1 MRYQQLL
8 AGMHDKPA
16 TLAIVPSLLALAMMH
31 SLMAAPDLS
40 SVRQFMLDTRSFF
53 IESPSADDN
62 GNISQHVNEADQA
75 DSGAQSNAQ
84 DIASLATEVAAEQA
98 SAQKPAEPV
107 DSGIADSHV
116 DNSPAGMPAAD
127 APAVSDDDPF
137 RAYWDLQKLAEANGR
152 TDDLYTLR
160 YRVIPMIVLPASM
173 KIDQQKKVVIK
184 LAVDDTGQIRQ
195 LDIEQSSGL
204 PKLDSLIRKAYANAA
219 FYPYRPY
226 SFDQAFISRYV
237 LTVQPQP
244 GDASAQPQR
253 VIPRVSTDIVQ
264 DEAEAQRIFSQQFT
278 MGERVMPY
286 RKKPDFSTIQLKSS
300 QVIEARF
307 RLAVNEYGNVIGVQ
321 MVDSSGDPALDAQLA
336 DIYRRVAFKPFELS
350 GMGIATAVMQSF
362 RYDPNVAGR

>member
-40 SVRQFMLDTRSFF
+40 SLRQFMLDTRSFF

-62 GNISQHVNEADQA
+62 GNISQHVAAADQA
-75 DSGAQSNAQ
+75 DSGTQSNAQ
-84 DIASLATEVAAEQA
+84 ENAQEIARLATEIAAEQA
-98 SAQKPAEPV
+98 ASVQKPA
-107 DSGIADSHV
+107 
-116 DNSPAGMPAAD
+116 DNSPAEMPAAD
-127 APAVSDDDPF
+127 APAVAQEDAF
-137 RAYWDLQKLAEANGR
+137 RGYWDLQKLAEANGK

-160 YRVIPMIVLPASM
+160 YRVIPMIVLPVSM

-204 PKLDSLIRKAYANAA
+204 PALDKLIRKAYANAA

-226 SFDQAFISRYV
+226 SFDHAFISRYV
-237 LTVQPQP
+237 LTVQAQP

-264 DEAEAQRIFSQQFT
+264 DEAEAQRIFSKQFT
-278 MGERVMPY
+278 MGERTLPY

-307 RLAVNEYGNVIGVQ
+307 RLAVNRYGNVIGVQ
-321 MVDSSGDPALDAQLA
+321 VLDSSGDPALDAQLA
-336 DIYRRVAFKPFELS
+336 DIYRRVAFKPFEVS
-350 GMGIATAVMQSF
+350 GMGISTAVMQSF
-362 RYDPNVAGR
+362 RYDPKVAGR

>member
-1 MRYQQLL
+1 MPYQQLL

-53 IESPSADDN
+53 IESPSADDS
-62 GNISQHVNEADQA
+62 GNISQHVAAADQA
-75 DSGAQSNAQ
+75 DSGAQSNVQENAQ
-84 DIASLATEVAAEQA
+84 EIARLATEIAAEQA
-98 SAQKPAEPV
+98 ASVQKPA
-107 DSGIADSHV
+107 
-116 DNSPAGMPAAD
+116 DNSPAEMPAAD
-127 APAVSDDDPF
+127 APAVAQEDAF
-137 RAYWDLQKLAEANGR
+137 RDYWDLQKLAEANGK

-160 YRVIPMIVLPASM
+160 YRVISIIVLPASM

-204 PKLDSLIRKAYANAA
+204 PALDKLIRKAYANAA
-219 FYPYRPY
+219 FYPCPY

-237 LTVQPQP
+237 LTVQAQP

-264 DEAEAQRIFSQQFT
+264 DEAEAQRIFSKQFT
-278 MGERVMPY
+278 MEERTLPY
-286 RKKPDFSTIQLKSS
+286 RKKPDFSTIQLQSS

-321 MVDSSGDPALDAQLA
+321 VLDSSGDPAMDAQLA

-350 GMGIATAVMQSF
+350 GMGISTAVMQSF
-362 RYDPNVAGR
+362 RYDPKVAGR